1 MKPEEIL
8 RIVDAIHRDKN
19 IDKEVVFQAIE
30 AALVTA
36 LARQYGEESVISI
49 TIDRN
54 DGRLSGSR
62 DGQPLDTA
70 ELGRIGAQTA
80 KQVII
85 QKIREAERDAIHD
98 EFEEQLGHMVSG
110 VVTRFEGAAATVALG
125 ATEAILPRSEQIPGE
140 SYHANERVRATIF
153 EVRKV
158 GSRVK
163 IILSRIRPQLV
174 QRLFEQEIPEIA
186 DGVIE
191 IRAIA
196 REPGYRSKVAVISS
210 DNRIDCVGA
219 CVGVRGN
226 RIKNIV
232 EELGGERIDIVRWSD
247 DLQVLVPNSL
257 QPAEV
262 DEVILCQMLGRG
274 IVLVR
279 EDQLSLAIGRRGQN
293 VRLASKLCGWDI
305 EIMTRE
311 DLDQQI
317 ERAIAGY
324 SSIEG
329 LDESVAERLVGEGF
343 LSYDDLSVIEPADL
357 MEIGGL
363 SAEAVDAIVAE
374 AERRAAMA
382 EVAAADERRKQREQ
396 ERVAKATADAD
407 AADALAA
414 AAGDAPPPEVAQGA
428 DTAAGGT

>member
-8 RIVDAIHRDKN
+8 RIVDAIHRDKT

-98 EFEEQLGHMVSG
+98 EFEEQLGHLVSG

-191 IRAIA
+191 IR
-196 REPGYRSKVAVISS
+196 
-210 DNRIDCVGA
+210 
-219 CVGVRGN
+219 
-226 RIKNIV
+226 
-232 EELGGERIDIVRWSD
+232 
-247 DLQVLVPNSL
+247 
-257 QPAEV
+257 
-262 DEVILCQMLGRG
+262 
-274 IVLVR
+274 
-279 EDQLSLAIGRRGQN
+279 
-293 VRLASKLCGWDI
+293 
-305 EIMTRE
+305 
-311 DLDQQI
+311 
-317 ERAIAGY
+317 
-324 SSIEG
+324 
-329 LDESVAERLVGEGF
+329 
-343 LSYDDLSVIEPADL
+343 
-357 MEIGGL
+357 
-363 SAEAVDAIVAE
+363 
-374 AERRAAMA
+374 
-382 EVAAADERRKQREQ
+382 
-396 ERVAKATADAD
+396 
-407 AADALAA
+407 
-414 AAGDAPPPEVAQGA
+414 
-428 DTAAGGT
+428 